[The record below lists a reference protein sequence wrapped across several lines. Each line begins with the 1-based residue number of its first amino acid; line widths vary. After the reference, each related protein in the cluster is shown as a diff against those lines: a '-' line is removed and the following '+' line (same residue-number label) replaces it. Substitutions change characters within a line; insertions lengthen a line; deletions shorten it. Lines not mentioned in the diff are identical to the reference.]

1 MPPPTFNIDITVL
14 PPDVL
19 LLYDKPFYEL
29 VHKLAGPVEAKL
41 LEVQGVRSAYS
52 LMYIDDIFD
61 ILKYQSK
68 ELNEIKK
75 NACLLLDDNQYIVK
89 PGCKSNLKYFTQLLR
104 LKNQE
109 YLKAIGVRTK
119 SKHISNDNDN
129 TNISILQSSAQV
141 LLVSSQ
147 ISQDTT
153 TTTSKYMKSFSITNY
168 RKINNSFLT
177 VIIW

>member
-1 MPPPTFNIDITVL
+1 MPPPTFNMDITVL

-19 LLYDKPFYEL
+19 LLCDEPFYEL

-52 LMYIDDIFD
+52 LMYTDDIFD
-61 ILKYQSK
+61 VLKYQCK

-75 NACLLLDDNQYIVK
+75 NACLLLDDNQFIVK

-109 YLKAIGVRTK
+109 HLKTVGVRTK
-119 SKHISNDNDN
+119 SKRISNDDDN
-129 TNISILQSSAQV
+129 SNISILQSSAQV
-141 LLVSSQ
+141 LPESSP
-147 ISQDTT
+147 ISQDT
-153 TTTSKYMKSFSITNY
+153 TTTSKYMK
-168 RKINNSFLT
+168 
-177 VIIW
+177 